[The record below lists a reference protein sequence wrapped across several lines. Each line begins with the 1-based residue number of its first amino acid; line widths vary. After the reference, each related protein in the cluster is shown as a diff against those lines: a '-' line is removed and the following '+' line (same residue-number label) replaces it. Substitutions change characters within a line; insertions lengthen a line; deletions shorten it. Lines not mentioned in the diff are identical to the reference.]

1 LQVLKTLF
9 IFGTRPEA
17 IKLAPL
23 ILKYKKHYPAS
34 TFVCVSAQH
43 RQLLDQVLSFFSIQ
57 PDFDLN
63 LMKPNQTLSELTA
76 NIITALTPVINEV
89 RPDCVFVQGDT
100 TTVFAGALCAFYN
113 QTKVVH
119 IEAGLRSGNKYSP
132 FPEEINRE
140 LTSKLSDFHFT
151 PTTLASENLVKEG
164 ITKNVYQVGNTVID
178 ALIIAKDKVNNE
190 DEVYKT
196 FFSEIDFNKKII
208 LVTCHRRESFGEG
221 IQNIF
226 GAIRELALAHPN
238 VAFIYPVH
246 PNPNVK
252 IEAEKQLSDIKNV
265 HLIAPLDY
273 PYLVWLLTRVHIVLT
288 DSGGLQEEAPTF
300 GKPVLVLREVTE
312 RVEGID
318 AGTAKLVGNNKGT
331 IIHEVNLLLTDEGK
345 YKAMAN
351 AINPYGDGLTSQRI
365 FEILEKLI

>member
-1 LQVLKTLF
+1 MKTLF

-23 ILKYKKHYPAS
+23 ILKYKKHYPSS

-43 RQLLDQVLSFFSIQ
+43 RQLLDQVLTFFSIQ

-76 NIITALTPVINEV
+76 NIISALTPVITEV
-89 RPDCVFVQGDT
+89 KPDVVFVQGDT

-151 PTTLASENLVKEG
+151 PTALASANLEKEG
-164 ITKNVYQVGNTVID
+164 IKKNIFQVGNTVID
-178 ALIIAKDKVNNE
+178 ALIIAKEKVYNE
-190 DEVYKT
+190 DNFYQA
-196 FFSEIDFNKKII
+196 FFSNINFSKKII

-221 IQNIF
+221 INNIF
-226 GAIRELALAHPN
+226 SAIREIALTHPD
-238 VAFIYPVH
+238 VEIIYPVH

-252 IEAEKQLSDIKNV
+252 LEAEKQLSDIGNV
-265 HLIAPLDY
+265 NLIAPLDY
-273 PYLVWLLTRVHIVLT
+273 PYLVWLLTKVNIVLT

-312 RVEGID
+312 RVEGIE
-318 AGTAKLVGNNKGT
+318 AGTAKLVGNNKTT
-331 IIHEVNLLLTDEGK
+331 IVNEVNLLLTNEIK
-345 YKAMAN
+345 YKEMAN